1 MTITCQ
7 TNKSTVETRKI
18 VLCNKIEE
26 ISRMAS
32 FLEEIGGEFHLSA
45 EVSFNIHLAM
55 EEAITN
61 VIMYAYPQDEEHEIE
76 LSVCCTD
83 KDLTFRITDSGKEF
97 DPTLH
102 PDADVTLSLEERPVG
117 GLGIFLIRRI
127 MDKVEYDRM
136 GGMNVLTM
144 VKNLN

>member
-1 MTITCQ
+1 M
-7 TNKSTVETRKI
+7 ETRKI
-18 VLCNKIEE
+18 VLCNRIEE

-32 FLEEIGGEFHLSA
+32 FLEGIGEEFALSV
-45 EVSFNIHLAM
+45 EDSFNIHLAM
-55 EEAITN
+55 EEAVTN

-76 LSVCCTD
+76 LSVSCAD
-83 KDLTFRITDSGKEF
+83 KEMIFTITDSGKEF

-102 PDADVTLSLEERPVG
+102 PEADVTLSLEERPVG

-127 MDKVEYDRM
+127 MQKVEYNRVE
-136 GGMNVLTM
+136 GRNILTM